1 MRTTLTLEP
10 AVAERIGRRMKAE
23 GESMKSVVNEAL
35 REGLRVL
42 EQRKDSKPFKF
53 VVKPHSFGLLPGIN
67 PDKLGQFLD
76 ELDVEEYLEKARR
89 HEKTGK

>member
-53 VVKPHSFGLLPGIN
+53 VVKPHSFGTLPGIDQ
-67 PDKLGQFLD
+67 DKWSKFLD
-76 ELDVEEYLEKARR
+76 DLDVEEYLEKARR
-89 HEKTGK
+89 HENTAK